1 MRLKLTLFLCCS
13 FAAMLLF
20 TNIIFAQQK
29 SISGKITDAGTGLPV
44 AGATVV
50 VRGSNTGTQTDGSGN
65 FTITVPNSN
74 SRLVFSSVG
83 FEPQEVAVSGR
94 SNVSVSLKSTTSTL
108 NEVVVTGYTSQ
119 RKKDITGAVSVVS
132 AKDLIASPGSNVE
145 SLLQGKASGVT
156 VGTSGVP
163 GAGASIRIRGFTTF
177 NQNEPLYVVDG
188 ARVGSITDINPYDIE
203 SLQVL
208 KDGSSAAAYGA
219 AAANGVI
226 IITTKKGKGKAKINY
241 DAYYGVQSLTKQY
254 DLLNTQE
261 YGQYLLLLQKG
272 IPGQTNTTFNLGQ
285 YNGGQTSTSTPV
297 IPEYIL
303 AGTASGVQAGDPSAN
318 PDLYKLDLNDVNGA
332 GTYLIVPANKTGT
345 DWMKAITNKAPMQN
359 HNISVSGGSETGNYL
374 FGLNYFNQDGIIDYT
389 GYKRYSVRA
398 NTNFIVK
405 NKIRLGEN
413 LQLSYIDKHGFTNQ
427 DEGNA
432 ISMAYR
438 MQPIVPV
445 YDLKGNF
452 AGTRGSNLG
461 NASNPYANLFRGK
474 NNKDRRIGIIG
485 SAYAEFDF
493 LKYFTLK
500 SVIGLDYNTNNYF
513 YFNVPAY
520 ENAEGR
526 GGTGDY
532 GEGESYNY
540 QMTWYNTLSFHKVF
554 LEKHDIKALIGTE
567 MVEGG
572 GRGLNGNNNNYF
584 SFDRNFWQI
593 NSGLNPT
600 PSSNGYEYRFRKY
613 SPVIAKVDY
622 NYEDKYLLS
631 ASFRRDGSSNAFG
644 PNFKY
649 GNFSAV
655 SAGWRIS
662 EESFFG
668 KPSWLNDLKLRGGYG
683 ILGND
688 NIGDFGFITTYI
700 FDGFSAGYPIDGSNT
715 SFRSGLRN
723 NRIGN
728 PNVKWELSATTDIGL
743 DASLFNNKLNLV
755 VDVYNRKTTDL
766 LYSRQLDPSLYGNV
780 DRQATNIGE
789 MSNKGIDLSLSYRPV
804 LGKDFKIDAGVT
816 FSLYRNKVGKIAD
829 PFFEGNRSRID
840 PFNRSVTGR
849 PISSFYG
856 YIIDGFFQTQ
866 AEVDALDQ
874 ANKGIGKWR
883 YKDLSGPNG
892 KPDGKITPDDR
903 TFMGSPHPNFTT
915 GFNIN
920 ASYKNFD
927 LAIFLYWKDGG
938 QIVNYVRYWTDFNTF
953 QGNRDRRVLYDSW
966 TPQHTNA
973 KLPVLDASDGAS
985 GQVPVSYYVEPGGYL
1000 RLKNLS
1006 LGYTL
1011 PTNIVN
1017 RAGIDRLRVYIQVQN
1032 LFTITKYTGLDPE
1045 ITTQQVGR
1053 GDYRQ
1058 ARSDANSLGVD
1069 YGNFPTPRI
1078 ISGGINLTF

>member
-1 MRLKLTLFLCCS
+1 MTKNFLRGILALICFISLSSQIYAQEKTIVGTITSGKDNSPIALATVSVKGTKIAVATSANGS
-13 FAAMLLF
+13 FSISVPEGKKVLVISSVGYAVEE
-20 TNIIFAQQK
+20 ID
-29 SISGKITDAGTGLPV
+29 ISGKTNISLALKE
-44 AGATVV
+44 
-50 VRGSNTGTQTDGSGN
+50 
-65 FTITVPNSN
+65 
-74 SRLVFSSVG
+74 SS
-83 FEPQEVAVSGR
+83 
-94 SNVSVSLKSTTSTL
+94 TSL
-108 NEVVVTGYTSQ
+108 NEVVVTGYTAQ
-119 RKKDITGAVSVVS
+119 RRKDITGSVSIVN
-132 AKDLIASPGSNVE
+132 AKELVANPGSNVE
-145 SLLQGKASGVT
+145 SLLQGRASGVT

-188 ARVGSITDINPYDIE
+188 ARVGSITDLNPNDIE

-219 AAANGVI
+219 AAANGVV

-241 DAYYGVQSLTKQY
+241 DSYYGVQSLTKKY
-254 DLLNTQE
+254 DLLNTEE
-261 YGQYLLLLQKG
+261 YGKYLLQLQKG
-272 IPGQTNTTFNLGQ
+272 IPGQTATTFNLGQ
-285 YNGGQTSTSTPV
+285 YNGGQVTTANPI

-303 AGTASGVQAGDPSAN
+303 AGTNSGVQAGDPSA
-318 PDLYKLDLNDVNGA
+318 DASLYKLDLNDVNGA
-332 GTYLIVPANKTGT
+332 GTYLIVKANKAGT
-345 DWMKAITNKAPMQN
+345 DWMDEITRAAPMQS
-359 HNISVSGGSETGNYL
+359 HNVSVSGGSETGNYL
-374 FGLNYFNQDGIIDYT
+374 FGLNYFDQDGIINNT

-405 NKIRLGEN
+405 NNIRLGEN
-413 LQLSYIDKHGFTNQ
+413 VQLSFIDNRGFTNQ

-445 YDLKGNF
+445 YDIQGNF

-461 NASNPYANLFRGK
+461 NASNPVANLERGK
-474 NNKDRRIGIIG
+474 NNKDRKVSVIG
-485 SAYAEFDF
+485 SVYAEVDF
-493 LKYFTLK
+493 LKNFTLK
-500 SVIGLDYNTNNYF
+500 SVLGLDYGNRNNY

-532 GEGESYNY
+532 GTGQSYDY
-540 QMTWYNTLSFHKVF
+540 ILTWYNTLSYHKVF
-554 LEKHDIKALIGTE
+554 ADKHDVRALIGTE

-572 GRGLNGNNNNYF
+572 GSGVSGTSNNYF

-593 NSGLNPT
+593 TSGLNTT
-600 PSSNGYEYRFRKY
+600 PSGSSYEYRFRKS
-613 SPVIAKVDY
+613 SPVIAKLDY
-622 NYEDKYLLS
+622 TYEDKYLIS

-649 GNFSAV
+649 GNFSSV

-662 EESFFG
+662 EESFL
-668 KPSWLNDLKLRGGYG
+668 KNKLSWLNDLKLRIGYG

-688 NIGDFGFITTYI
+688 NTKDFGFITLYTSDQY
-700 FDGFSAGYPIDGSNT
+700 SNGYPIDGSNT
-715 SFRSGLRN
+715 SFSPGLRL
-723 NRIGN
+723 RYIGN
-728 PNVKWELSATTDIGL
+728 PDAKWEKSTTTNIGL
-743 DASLFNNKLNLV
+743 DAVLFNNKLNV
-755 VDVYNRKTTDL
+755 VIDVYSRKTTDL
-766 LYSRQLDPSLYGNV
+766 LYERQLDPTSFGNL
-780 DRQATNIGE
+780 DRQVTNIGE
-789 MSNKGIDLSLSYRPV
+789 MTNKGVDIGINYRPN
-804 LGKDFKIDAGVT
+804 LGRDFKFDAGIT
-816 FSLYRNKVGKIAD
+816 FSLYKNKVGEIAD

-849 PISSFYG
+849 PISSFFG
-856 YIIDGFFQTQ
+856 YIIDGFFQNQ
-866 AEVDALDQ
+866 GEVDASSQ

-883 YKDLSGPNG
+883 YKDLSGPGG

-903 TFMGSPHPNFTT
+903 TFMGNPHPNFTT
-915 GFNIN
+915 GINLN

-927 LAIFLYWKDGG
+927 ISTFLYWKNGG
-938 QIVNYVRYWTDFNTF
+938 EIVNYVRYWTDFNTF

-966 TPQHTNA
+966 TPQNTNA
-973 KLPVLDASDGAS
+973 KLPVLDGADGAS

-1006 LGYTL
+1006 IGYSIPADVL
-1011 PTNIVN
+1011 R
-1017 RAGIDRLRVYIQVQN
+1017 RAGIDRLRIYLQAQN

-1053 GDYRQ
+1053 GDYRA

-1078 ISGGINLTF
+1078 ITAGVNLTF